1 MKTLQDILK
10 DFEYEILNQTSDILV
25 SNNNL
30 TEKDILATKV
40 EGIAFDSR
48 KVQANYLFVAE
59 KGELTDGHLYIDKA
73 IANGA
78 TVIVFDS
85 NDYTP
90 NTTISTLDNS
100 PIIYIKVKSSSFA
113 LALIAKN
120 YYDNPSAHLTLVG
133 ITGTNGKT
141 TTVTLLYELFT
152 LLGYRCGKISTVE
165 NIIVDKVLP
174 TERTTPDSITLN
186 QLLSEMVKNKCEYV
200 FMEVSSHSVVQ
211 NRIAGLDFRGAIF
224 SNITL
229 DHLDYHK
236 TFAAYI
242 KAKKKFF
249 DDLSPLAFALTNLDD
264 KNGEVMLQ
272 NTKAKRYSYSL
283 QSAKSDFKA
292 KILES
297 TFEGM
302 ELVIDNKEV
311 FVPMTGKF
319 NAYNL
324 LAVYSVA
331 SLLGVDKMEILK
343 NLSLLK
349 AAKGRF
355 EIYKLKSG
363 AYGIID
369 YAHTPDAVENVLKTI
384 NDCRTSGNQKII
396 TIIGCGGHRD
406 KSKRPLMAEI
416 SYSLSDILILTSD
429 NPRDEIPEDIIKD
442 MEKGLDNVSKMEDKQ
457 TFSIVDRREAIKV
470 AIALAKKN
478 DIILVAGKG
487 HETYQE
493 INGKK
498 YHFDDKEEIMKGM

>member
-1 MKTLQDILK
+1 MKTLKDILK
-10 DFEYEILNQTSDILV
+10 DFEYEILNIEDNNSITNNSLTKTQIL
-25 SNNNL
+25 
-30 TEKDILATKV
+30 TKV

-48 KVQANYLFVAE
+48 KIQINYLFVAE

-78 TVIVFDS
+78 TIIVFDEK
-85 NDYTP
+85 DYTP
-90 NTTISTLDNS
+90 STRISSINNQ

-113 LALIAKN
+113 LAQIAKN
-120 YYDNPSAHLTLVG
+120 YYNNPSKNLILVG
-133 ITGTNGKT
+133 VTGTNGKT

-152 LLGYRCGKISTVE
+152 LLGHRCGKISTVE
-165 NIIVDKVLP
+165 NIIVDTILP

-186 QLLSEMVKNKCEYV
+186 QLLSEMVTKKCEYV
-200 FMEVSSHSVVQ
+200 FMEVSSHAVVQ
-211 NRIAGLDFRGAIF
+211 NRIAGLNFKGAVF

-249 DDLSPLAFALTNLDD
+249 DDLSYSAFALTNIDD

-272 NTKAKRYSYSL
+272 NTKARCYTYSL

-302 ELVIDNKEV
+302 ELVIDNKEI

-331 SLLGVDKMEILK
+331 VLLGVDKMEILK
-343 NLSLLK
+343 HLTLLK
-349 AAKGRF
+349 AAK
-355 EIYKLKSG
+355 
-363 AYGIID
+363 
-369 YAHTPDAVENVLKTI
+369 
-384 NDCRTSGNQKII
+384 
-396 TIIGCGGHRD
+396 
-406 KSKRPLMAEI
+406 
-416 SYSLSDILILTSD
+416 
-429 NPRDEIPEDIIKD
+429 
-442 MEKGLDNVSKMEDKQ
+442 
-457 TFSIVDRREAIKV
+457 
-470 AIALAKKN
+470 
-478 DIILVAGKG
+478 
-487 HETYQE
+487 
-493 INGKK
+493 
-498 YHFDDKEEIMKGM
+498 

>member
-10 DFEYEILNQTSDILV
+10 DFEYEILNIED
-25 SNNNL
+25 NNSITNNSL
-30 TEKDILATKV
+30 TKTQILATKV

-48 KVQANYLFVAE
+48 KIQINNLFVAE

-78 TVIVFDS
+78 TIIVFDEK
-85 NDYTP
+85 DYTP
-90 NTTISTLDNS
+90 STRISSINNQ

-113 LALIAKN
+113 LAQIAKN
-120 YYDNPSAHLTLVG
+120 YYNNPSKNLILVG
-133 ITGTNGKT
+133 VTGTNGKT

-152 LLGYRCGKISTVE
+152 LLGHRCGKISTVE
-165 NIIVDKVLP
+165 NIIVDTILP

-186 QLLSEMVKNKCEYV
+186 KLLSEMVTKKCEYV

-211 NRIAGLDFRGAIF
+211 NRIAGLNFKGAVF

-236 TFAAYI
+236 TFATYI

-249 DDLSPLAFALTNLDD
+249 DDLYSSAFALTNIDD

-272 NTKAKRYSYSL
+272 NTKAKCYTYSL

-297 TFEGM
+297 TLEGM
-302 ELVIDNKEV
+302 ELVIDNKEI

-331 SLLGVDKMEILK
+331 VLLGVDKMEILK
-343 NLSLLK
+343 HLTLLK

-355 EIYKLKSG
+355 EIYKLRSG

-369 YAHTPDAVENVLKTI
+369 YAHTPDAVENVLNTI
-384 NDCRTSGNQKII
+384 NDCRTFVSQKII

-406 KSKRPLMAEI
+406 KSKRPLMAKI

-429 NPRDEIPEDIIKD
+429 NPRDENPEDIIKD
-442 MEKGLDNVSKMEDKQ
+442 MEKGLDNVPKSEDKQ
-457 TFSIVDRREAIKV
+457 IFSIVDRREAIKI